1 MKTMA
6 HMVLVSCSMRTSKGI
21 VGTLALLI
29 VAACG
34 DASTSQ
40 RGGVDLPPRSGGE
53 TNDQAEDDGVVAEP
67 APIADEEP
75 LPGDP
80 VTINDADKDGIADEK
95 DCDSANAAI
104 GARVVEDSLA
114 ADATLF
120 APATGFPTTS
130 WAYVDSAYRQTRLVD
145 GGDAAFFMGDQAV
158 GDVDIEVRASSTDV
172 GAISPRLRQMFV
184 LVGAKMENGTFTA
197 WGCGAEV
204 VQGMA
209 PEQRTSVV
217 KLSGTPGGAIT
228 TTAIQRTARTIL
240 KEGEDYAIK
249 AHVSGGKIT
258 CTVMQGQDLATL
270 TTAEAIDQGEI
281 KGALG
286 FYTRQTKAYF
296 KNVKACKLQSLVG
309 APN

>member
-1 MKTMA
+1 
-6 HMVLVSCSMRTSKGI
+6 MRTRTGFGI
-21 VGTLALLI
+21 LGTIALLT

-40 RGGVDLPPRSGGE
+40 RGGLDVPPRAGGDIDEDSTGAGGE
-53 TNDQAEDDGVVAEP
+53 QTIAEP
-67 APIADEEP
+67 TDPAAEEET
-75 LPGDP
+75 LPGQP
-80 VTINDADKDGIADEK
+80 VTMIDSDKDGIADEK
-95 DCDSANAAI
+95 DCDSTNPAI
-104 GARVVEDSLA
+104 GMRLVEDSLA

-130 WAYVDSAYRQTRLVD
+130 WSFADSAYRQTRLAD
-145 GGDAAFFMGDQAV
+145 GGDAAFFMGDQAI
-158 GDVDIEVRASSTDV
+158 GDVDVEVRTASTE
-172 GAISPRLRQMFV
+172 ISSALGPTLRQMFV

-204 VQGMA
+204 VAGMS
-209 PEQRTSVV
+209 PTQRTSVV
-217 KLSGTPGGAIT
+217 KLSGAPGGAIT
-228 TTAIQRTARTIL
+228 TTAIQRTARTLL

-249 AHVSGGKIT
+249 ARVSGGKIT

-296 KNVKACKLQSLVG
+296 KNVKACKLQVSPA

>member
-1 MKTMA
+1 
-6 HMVLVSCSMRTSKGI
+6 MRTRTGTGIGI
-21 VGTLALLI
+21 VGTLALLML
-29 VAACG
+29 AACG

-40 RGGVDLPPRSGGE
+40 RGGIDAPSRGGAETSDEASGADGE
-53 TNDQAEDDGVVAEP
+53 QAIAEP
-67 APIADEEP
+67 TEPAAEEEP
-75 LPGDP
+75 LPGQP
-80 VTINDADKDGIADEK
+80 VTMNDADKDGIADEK
-95 DCDSANAAI
+95 DCDSTNPAI
-104 GARVVEDSLA
+104 GMRLVEDSLA

-120 APATGFPTTS
+120 APATGFPSAS
-130 WAYVDSAYRQTRLVD
+130 WSFADSAYRQTRLVD
-145 GGDAAFFMGDQAV
+145 GGDAAFFMGEKDV
-158 GDVDIEVRASSTDV
+158 GDVDLEVRAASTDV
-172 GAISPRLRQMFV
+172 TTISPRLRQMFV
-184 LVGAKMENGTFTA
+184 LVGAKMESGTFTA

-217 KLSGTPGGAIT
+217 KLSGAPGGAIT

-249 AHVSGGKIT
+249 ARVSGGKIT
-258 CTVMQGQDLATL
+258 CTVMQGQDLDTL

-296 KNVKACKLQSLVG
+296 KNVKACKLQSSISS
-309 APN
+309 PS